1 MDTTEIINTIG
12 IPHPKLYYL
21 EKKGY
26 IKPKKTLLSYKK
38 RREYSQEDVE
48 KVRLIWKY
56 LKKGFKYNAAY
67 EKAIAQLKISQ

>member
-1 MDTTEIINTIG
+1 MHTTEIINTIG

-26 IKPKKTLLSYKK
+26 IKPKKILLSQNK
-38 RREYSQEDVE
+38 RREYTKEDAE
-48 KVRLIWKY
+48 KIRIIWKY

-67 EKAIAQLKISQ
+67 QKAIAQLKISQ